1 MKHKNWL
8 KTTIASVL
16 LMVTMSVPVIASPIA
31 NIDKQINV
39 EEEVNS
45 IYTQKLIEAGLI
57 DESTKLDSI
66 AQVASFTD
74 DIEKTYN
81 EVNAYI
87 DVDGNLENAYDV
99 IYRSV
104 ATGKTGT
111 LSNTDVMGFVIT
123 VNYNYFYPSQ
133 NGYQD
138 PYYQHGSMKVKA
150 SSNYSVESIDN
161 FKCLYLS
168 RGIQT
173 DSEGYWTG
181 DFIEAESLINA
192 NHLSA
197 GETWTMSGSNI
208 GRPYIAKNSSTV
220 PNGTAFSGIAY
231 AFTYNGEEYKDS
243 KVLFY
248 DDSSYF
254 LEFDWGVWEFFAS

>member
-1 MKHKNWL
+1 MKNKNWL
-8 KTTIASVL
+8 KTTVASVL

-81 EVNAYI
+81 EVSAYI

-123 VNYNYFYPSQ
+123 VNYNYYSQ
-133 NGYQD
+133 WDNDSQD
-138 PYYQHGSMKVKA
+138 TYYQHGSMKVKA
-150 SSNYSVESIDN
+150 SSNYAVESIDD
-161 FKCLYLS
+161 FKCVYLS

-173 DSEGYWTG
+173 NSNGDWTG
-181 DFIEAESLINA
+181 NFVEARSLINTY
-192 NHLSA
+192 HLSA
-197 GETWTMSGSNI
+197 GETWTMSGINI
-208 GRPYIAKNSSTV
+208 
-220 PNGTAFSGIAY
+220 
-231 AFTYNGEEYKDS
+231 
-243 KVLFY
+243 
-248 DDSSYF
+248 
-254 LEFDWGVWEFFAS
+254 

>member
-1 MKHKNWL
+1 MKHKKWL
-8 KTTIASVL
+8 GVLTTSVL
-16 LMVTMSVPVIASPIA
+16 LMITMCVPVLAVPIEH
-31 NIDKQINV
+31 NTNQISI
-39 EEEVNS
+39 EKEARS
-45 IYTQKLIEAGLI
+45 IYTQKLIESGLI
-57 DESTKLDSI
+57 SEDITLNNI
-66 AQVASFTD
+66 AQVASYTD
-74 DIEKTYN
+74 EVEHTYN
-81 EVNAYI
+81 EINAYI

-104 ATGKTGT
+104 ATGRTGT

-220 PNGTAFSGIAY
+220 SNGTAFSGIAY
-231 AFTYNGEEYKDS
+231 SFTYKDRKS
-243 KVLFY
+243 V
-248 DDSSYF
+248 
-254 LEFDWGVWEFFAS
+254 V